1 MKKINYFSILA
12 ITFFSLFISCK
23 KDEHE
28 HDHDKPKI
36 TLSSPTDNS
45 IIKSGTAIAI
55 KGVVNDASLHEIVIK
70 LTNTT
75 SGNVVLNETPVVHD
89 LTSFTIDYSYISSVT
104 VSSVFTLEISV
115 MDHSENTNTE
125 KRTITV
131 NP

>member
-1 MKKINYFSILA
+1 MKKTLNFSLLI
-12 ITFFSLFISCK
+12 ITFFALFVSCK
-23 KDEHE
+23 KDELE
-28 HDHDKPKI
+28 HDYDKPTI

-55 KGVVNDASLHEIVIK
+55 KSVVYDESLHEIIVK

-89 LTSFTIDYSYISSVT
+89 LTSYTIDYSYTTNVT
-104 VSSVFTLEISV
+104 VSSVYSLEIIV